1 MSLVGAVVMA
11 AGAGRRM
18 GYRPKSLL
26 RRDGVPLVER
36 VLRTLLDN
44 GVAPVVVVLG
54 HHATAIE
61 PVLRTVQGTLPDPRA
76 LQWALNPAPD
86 EGQGSSLRT
95 GLAAL
100 PPDLD
105 AVLVALADQP
115 LLAQAD
121 VAAVLAA
128 WAAHPPGI
136 DLLVPDEA
144 QAVVQEIEALG
155 RRAVAL
161 PLDVTQSQSFA
172 EFADT
177 LKRTLQ
183 TTWQRAQFDALVNNA
198 GAGVHAP
205 FAQTTEAQFDE
216 MVAMHLKGPFF
227 LTQVLLP
234 LMADGG
240 RILNVSS
247 GLARFAMPG
256 YAAYAA
262 VKGAVEVLTRYQA
275 KELGAR
281 RIAVNV
287 IAPGAIET
295 EFGGGAVRDNKD
307 LNASIAAQ
315 TALGRVGLPDD
326 IGGAVAALL
335 QPGNGWMTG
344 QRVEVSG
351 GMFL

>member
-136 DLLVPDEA
+136 DLLVPQFDG
-144 QAVVQEIEALG
+144 QPGHPIVFG
-155 RRAVAL
+155 RAVRQLIEREQRHDDACCL
-161 PLDVTQSQSFA
+161 RAHRAHITVGFHVEGNRFLTLDSR
-172 EFADT
+172 
-177 LKRTLQ
+177 K
-183 TTWQRAQFDALVNNA
+183 A
-198 GAGVHAP
+198 GA
-205 FAQTTEAQFDE
+205 
-216 MVAMHLKGPFF
+216 
-227 LTQVLLP
+227 
-234 LMADGG
+234 
-240 RILNVSS
+240 
-247 GLARFAMPG
+247 
-256 YAAYAA
+256 
-262 VKGAVEVLTRYQA
+262 
-275 KELGAR
+275 
-281 RIAVNV
+281 
-287 IAPGAIET
+287 
-295 EFGGGAVRDNKD
+295 
-307 LNASIAAQ
+307 
-315 TALGRVGLPDD
+315 
-326 IGGAVAALL
+326 
-335 QPGNGWMTG
+335 
-344 QRVEVSG
+344 
-351 GMFL
+351 

>member
-136 DLLVPDEA
+136 DLLVPQFDGQPGHPIVFGRTVRA
-144 QAVVQEIEALG
+144 AVMQDRGAAGVREW
-155 RRAVAL
+155 RRAHPDRVQAL
-161 PLDVTQSQSFA
+161 SVPHPRHGVDV
-172 EFADT
+172 DT
-177 LKRTLQ
+177 PE
-183 TTWQRAQFDALVNNA
+183 D
-198 GAGVHAP
+198 
-205 FAQTTEAQFDE
+205 
-216 MVAMHLKGPFF
+216 
-227 LTQVLLP
+227 LL
-234 LMADGG
+234 A
-240 RILNVSS
+240 
-247 GLARFAMPG
+247 LARTYG
-256 YAAYAA
+256 
-262 VKGAVEVLTRYQA
+262 VSL
-275 KELGAR
+275 
-281 RIAVNV
+281 
-287 IAPGAIET
+287 
-295 EFGGGAVRDNKD
+295 
-307 LNASIAAQ
+307 SW
-315 TALGRVGLPDD
+315 PD
-326 IGGAVAALL
+326 
-335 QPGNGWMTG
+335 
-344 QRVEVSG
+344 
-351 GMFL
+351 